1 MHVAITGASSGIG
14 AALARELANRGDP
27 ITLVAWRRPL
37 LAPFRLGL
45 ELDERGE
52 HEFRGVDAAGGI
64 SRRAPR

>member
-1 MHVAITGASSGIG
+1 
-14 AALARELANRGDP
+14 
-27 ITLVAWRRPL
+27 L